1 MSEKG
6 RLCNSA
12 RYKYHADVSAGGCSC
27 NNANRMLSRT
37 KNLHL
42 SLIRFCA

>member
-27 NNANRMLSRT
+27 NANRMLSRT